1 MFRRPVRSVTPLL
14 TAILACASTLLGA
27 ALAEGAA
34 RALGLAPGLERVAVD
49 SAASPFRLSDD
60 PLLGYELKPSF
71 RRTGEAVETSSRGLR
86 DPERAV
92 PKPQGVRRIAL
103 LGDSVAMGL
112 YLESGAQTIAGRLEA
127 RLAADRVEVMNF
139 GVKGYATQAEVR
151 YFETRGAGLGTDLAL
166 VLFLRND
173 HRNFNGDVA
182 QGFAYPR
189 PAWTEAAFVRSHLF
203 RLFAFRLDL
212 WGFRAQLDPAYA
224 EARNQAAFD
233 DDNVDAG
240 LRRLAELGRAQGF
253 RAAVLVW
260 PHFAREGPVDPEGLF
275 EPGEPGRMK
284 VETIAARHGLEVV
297 RLSPLFASD
306 LARRHAAGDTRDASA
321 LYTFDGMH
329 PNPAGAEAAALLIH
343 GLLRERPQWLGP
355 PPLS

>member
-1 MFRRPVRSVTPLL
+1 VFRRPVRSVTPLL
-14 TAILACASTLLGA
+14 TASLACASTLLA
-27 ALAEGAA
+27 AGLGEGAV
-34 RALGLAPGLERVAVD
+34 RAIGLAPGLDRVAV
-49 SAASPFRLSDD
+49 AGAESPFRLSDD

-71 RRTGEAVETSSRGLR
+71 RRAGEAVETNSRGLR
-86 DPERAV
+86 DPERV
-92 PKPQGVRRIAL
+92 TPKPAGVRRVAL

-212 WGFRAQLDPAYA
+212 WGFRAQLDPGYA
-224 EARNQAAFD
+224 EARNQAAFE
-233 DDNVDAG
+233 DDNVEAG
-240 LRRLAELGRAQGF
+240 LRRLAELARAQGF

-275 EPGEPGRMK
+275 EPGQPDRMK
-284 VETIAARHGLEVV
+284 VERAAARHGLEVV
-297 RLSPLFASD
+297 RLSTLFASD
-306 LARRHAAGDTRDASA
+306 LARRQAAGETRDAAA

-329 PNPAGAEAAALLIH
+329 PNPTGTEAAAALIH
-343 GLLRERPQWLGP
+343 SLLRERPEWLGA

>member
-1 MFRRPVRSVTPLL
+1 VFRRPVRFVTPSL
-14 TAILACASTLLGA
+14 TAALACASVLLA
-27 ALAEGAA
+27 AAIGEGVV
-34 RALGLAPGLERVAVD
+34 RATRLAPGLDRVAVD
-49 SAASPFRLSDD
+49 AEASPFRLSDD
-60 PLLGYELKPSF
+60 PVLGYELKPSF
-71 RRTGEAVETSSRGLR
+71 RRPGEAVETSSRGLR

-127 RLAADRVEVMNF
+127 RLMADRVEVMNF

-151 YFETRGAGLGTDLAL
+151 YFETRGAGLGTDVAL

-189 PAWTEAAFVRSHLF
+189 PARTEAAFVRSHLF

-224 EARNQAAFD
+224 EARNQAAFE

-284 VETIAARHGLEVV
+284 VETIAARHGLEAV
-297 RLSPLFASD
+297 RLSALFAAD
-306 LARRHAAGDTRDASA
+306 LARRREAGERRDAPE

-329 PNPAGAEAAALLIH
+329 PNPTGAEATAELIHALLR
-343 GLLRERPQWLGP
+343 GRPAWLGP